1 MSEEWKEINQSIGCS
16 CTPGW
21 YGRPTK
27 QSLVLLKYKP
37 CEADCELCRATTWQ
51 ADQWMNEKT
60 IIFSLGLSAVPCPET
75 AFFKNDQW
83 VFKNNEARSNA
94 YHTLTE
100 RMLFH
105 TCNALFSHPHIYC
118 LFRMKDF
125 WHLNVLCMT
134 LGTVQMVTLQ
144 KAYIRDM
151 SKLQKLSVN
160 RSTNF
165 FAHFTENGNLL
176 LCIYVN
182 TCLPYVLNL
191 SASFTALFLLQCI
204 REIQLLINSFP
215 WQLSEMKE
223 YWYTGLWEG
232 T

>member
-1 MSEEWKEINQSIGCS
+1 MSEEWKEINQLIGCS

-105 TCNALFSHPHIYC
+105 TCNVQPSPHI
-118 LFRMKDF
+118 
-125 WHLNVLCMT
+125 
-134 LGTVQMVTLQ
+134 
-144 KAYIRDM
+144 
-151 SKLQKLSVN
+151 
-160 RSTNF
+160 
-165 FAHFTENGNLL
+165 
-176 LCIYVN
+176 
-182 TCLPYVLNL
+182 
-191 SASFTALFLLQCI
+191 
-204 REIQLLINSFP
+204 LLI
-215 WQLSEMKE
+215 
-223 YWYTGLWEG
+223 
-232 T
+232 